1 MCSTAPPCWGCCWPP
16 AARTTVSSG
25 PRGLL
30 IATGYRW
37 RLPFAGAFTVGNVVL
52 FRAGPAEALANPV
65 LLGHEER
72 HSTQYAWCLGLPF
85 LPLYFL
91 AAGWSL
97 WRTGNPGTGNFFER
111 HAGLQAGGY
120 PAGQAAR
127 TAATGRHGRRQSDR
141 AARPLSG
148 TRHDMTDSPRTIA
161 VTGSGSAEA
170 APDLLTLSIG
180 VECRREDVGTAYGDA
195 GRVSAAITA
204 VLREHGVGSAGHHH
218 LGPERPCRGQ
228 LAGGPG
234 PDGLRATWRPACS
247 LCGSANWPRSSEI
260 IAAAVAAG
268 GNDVRLNGLELGFA
282 DPVGRHGPGP
292 GGRVAGRPARRRSTS
307 PPFPA
312 RSSARSSPSPSSPA
326 SRRPSPWRRWSV
338 PSRRTR
344 SRSKPASPV
353 SARRSAS
360 SGN

>member
-1 MCSTAPPCWGCCWPP
+1 MLLAGCARAPV
-16 AARTTVSSG
+16 RRG

-37 RLPFAGAFTVGNVVL
+37 RLPFAGAFTVGNVVI

-72 HSTQYAWCLGLPF
+72 HCTQYAWCLGLPF

-97 WRTGNPGTGNFFER
+97 ARTGNPGSRNFFER

-120 PAGQAAR
+120 PELGDRHPGAADPKPAGRAR
-127 TAATGRHGRRQSDR
+127 
-141 AARPLSG
+141 RPPNG
-148 TRHDMTDSPRTIA
+148 TRHDMTDSPRTIS

-180 VECRREDVGTAYGDA
+180 VECRREDVGAAYGEA

-204 VLREHGVGSAGHHH
+204 ALREYGVANPDITTSGLNVRAEVNWQEG
-218 LGPERPCRGQ
+218 RGQ
-228 LAGGPG
+228 VVSGYLASSVLSVR
-234 PDGLRATWRPACS
+234 LRELGA
-247 LCGSANWPRSSEI
+247 SSEV

-282 DPVGRHGPGP
+282 DPAAVTARAREAAWQDALTTAGHFASLAGASLGKVVSLTQQTGHPAP
-292 GGRVAGRPARRRSTS
+292 IPVAKMQRAAAVESLTVEAGE
-307 PPFPA
+307 
-312 RSSARSSPSPSSPA
+312 SSI
-326 SRRPSPWRRWSV
+326 
-338 PSRRTR
+338 
-344 SRSKPASPV
+344 
-353 SARRSAS
+353 SATVNVVWELL
-360 SGN
+360 G